1 MHNFNITGLEPVAKE
16 LKLASSYAVLAPLDN
31 LVIELALHAINPS
44 LVSDIFIVSQ
54 EVESFFDSS
63 FSAPLNYAYEHNRVH
78 PFSLTPET
86 QHYSIE
92 RINSG
97 IIKEISAYKRL
108 NEALVFVHFN
118 TRQLNSAD
126 EKSLELMMKEYN
138 DFVRSTGATLLFL
151 ISGPGIAN
159 YRFLVRRLNNVFDG
173 LVFVDNDSVA
183 RVLAYDYWR
192 HSTGVIADEYYRLIL
207 SNNQFAVEAGSISE
221 GKKPKGSDFSD
232 EDDVWLVQS
241 AVPEGTKLPVHY
253 KSVKDNNDLFAIGP
267 KVEAATLVFSV
278 TRYTDLALLGKQC
291 FELRKNCG
299 RWLKLVIQNVDG
311 VIRHQDE
318 CLFLTLGVNLILYSF
333 SEPSRLLSQIQSI
346 QGFKFSRLLPLSV
359 EDVLKYTENT
369 FSKGYL
375 PFNEFTKQVEI
386 HSDSAVNLGVSGVL
400 VKLELLPRID
410 PIYPLHL
417 FHIKREG
424 DVFSIAENT
433 IYLYLHAC
441 RENDVDNAIKHLF
454 KLKTSDFFV
463 QQNIISDHFYIQQE
477 CKQLRRFYKGKS
489 IIDFSKKLAENN
501 SYKFAPDIAQSVTEN
516 MKIPDLS
523 NESRPD
529 AKPYV
534 MKLRD
539 SL

>member
-44 LVSDIFIVSQ
+44 LVNDIFIVSQ

-86 QHYSIE
+86 LHYSIE

-108 NEALVFVHFN
+108 NEALIFVHFN
-118 TRQLNSAD
+118 TRLLNSAG
-126 EKSLELMMKEYN
+126 EKSLELMMKGYN

-183 RVLAYDYWR
+183 RVLGYDYWR
-192 HSTGVIADEYYRLIL
+192 HSTGVIAGEYYRLIL
-207 SNNQFAVEAGSISE
+207 SNNQFVVEAGSISE
-221 GKKPKGSDFSD
+221 GNKPKGSDFSD
-232 EDDVWLVQS
+232 EGDVWLVQS
-241 AVPEGTKLPVHY
+241 AVPEGTKLPLHY
-253 KSVKDNNDLFAIGP
+253 KSVKNNNDLFAIGP
-267 KVEAATLVFSV
+267 KLEAATLVFSV

-346 QGFKFSRLLPLSV
+346 QGFKFSRPLPPSV

-410 PIYPLHL
+410 PIHPLHL

-424 DVFSIAENT
+424 DVFSLAENT
-433 IYLYLHAC
+433 VYLYLHAC

-463 QQNIISDHFYIQQE
+463 QQNVISDHFYIQQE

-501 SYKFAPDIAQSVTEN
+501 NYKFAPDIAQSVTEN
-516 MKIPDLS
+516 MEAPDFS

>member
-1 MHNFNITGLEPVAKE
+1 MHNFNITGLEPAAKE
-16 LKLASSYAVLAPLDN
+16 LKSASSYAVLAPLDN
-31 LVIELALHAINPS
+31 FSIELALHSINQS
-44 LVSDIFIVSQ
+44 LANNIYIVSQ
-54 EVESFFDSS
+54 EIESFFDSS
-63 FSAPLNYAYEHNRVH
+63 FSAPLNYAYKHNRVH
-78 PFSLTPET
+78 PFSLASQT

-92 RINSG
+92 KINSA

-108 NEALVFVHFN
+108 NTALVFVHFS
-118 TRQLNSAD
+118 TTQLNSAS
-126 EKSLELMMKEYN
+126 EKSLELMMKEYR
-138 DFVRSTGATLLFL
+138 DFTQKTGATLLLL
-151 ISGPGIAN
+151 ISGPDIAN

-173 LVFVDNDSVA
+173 LVFVDNDSA
-183 RVLAYDYWR
+183 MRVLEYDYWR
-192 HSTGVIADEYYRLIL
+192 HSTGVIAGEHYPLLL
-207 SNNQFAVEAGSISE
+207 SNNQFVVQKGIISE
-221 GKKPKGSDFSD
+221 SKAPKSSDFSD

-241 AVPEGTKLPVHY
+241 AVPEGTKLPMHY
-253 KSVKDNNDLFAIGP
+253 NSVKDNNDLFNKGP
-267 KVEAATLVFSV
+267 KVEAATLIFAV

-333 SEPSRLLSQIQSI
+333 SEPSRLLSQVQSI
-346 QGFKFSRLLPLSV
+346 QGFQFSRPLPPSV

-375 PFNEFTKQVEI
+375 PFIEFTKQVEI

-410 PIYPLHL
+410 PIHPLHL

-424 DVFSIAENT
+424 DVFSIADNT
-433 IYLYLHAC
+433 VYLYLHAC

-463 QQNIISDHFYIQQE
+463 QQNVISDHFYIQQE

-489 IIDFSKKLAENN
+489 VVDFSQKLAEND
-501 SYKFAPDIAQSVTEN
+501 SYKFAPDIANSITEN
-516 MKIPDLS
+516 IKTPEFS
-523 NESRPD
+523 SKSRPD
-529 AKPYV
+529 AKPFI

-539 SL
+539 NL

>member
-44 LVSDIFIVSQ
+44 LINDIFIVSQ

-86 QHYSIE
+86 LHYSIE

-108 NEALVFVHFN
+108 NEALIFVHFN
-118 TRQLNSAD
+118 TRLLNSAG
-126 EKSLELMMKEYN
+126 EKSLELMMKGYN

-183 RVLAYDYWR
+183 RVLGYDYWR
-192 HSTGVIADEYYRLIL
+192 HSTGVIAGEYYRLIL
-207 SNNQFAVEAGSISE
+207 SNNQFVVEAGSISE
-221 GKKPKGSDFSD
+221 GNKPKGSDFSD
-232 EDDVWLVQS
+232 EGDVWLVQS
-241 AVPEGTKLPVHY
+241 AVPEGTKLPLHY
-253 KSVKDNNDLFAIGP
+253 KSVKNNNDLFAIGP
-267 KVEAATLVFSV
+267 KLEAATLVFSV

-346 QGFKFSRLLPLSV
+346 QGFKFSRPLPPSV

-410 PIYPLHL
+410 PIHPLHL

-424 DVFSIAENT
+424 DVFSLAENT
-433 IYLYLHAC
+433 VYLYLHAC

-463 QQNIISDHFYIQQE
+463 QQNVISDHFYIQQE

-501 SYKFAPDIAQSVTEN
+501 NYKFAPDIAQSVTEN
-516 MKIPDLS
+516 MEAPDFS

>member
-1 MHNFNITGLEPVAKE
+1 VHNFNITGLEPVAKE
-16 LKLASSYAVLAPLDN
+16 LKSASSYAVLAPLDN

-44 LVSDIFIVSQ
+44 LINDIFIVSQ
-54 EVESFFDSS
+54 EVETFFDSS

-118 TRQLNSAD
+118 TRQLNSAG
-126 EKSLELMMKEYN
+126 EKSLELMMKEYS

-151 ISGPGIAN
+151 ISGTDIAN

-183 RVLAYDYWR
+183 RVLGYDYWR
-192 HSTGVIADEYYRLIL
+192 HSTGVIAGEYYRLIL
-207 SNNQFAVEAGSISE
+207 SNNQFVAEAGSISE
-221 GKKPKGSDFSD
+221 GEKPKGSDFSD
-232 EDDVWLVQS
+232 EGDVWLVQS
-241 AVPEGTKLPVHY
+241 AVPEGTKLPLHY
-253 KSVKDNNDLFAIGP
+253 KSVKDNNVLFAIGP

-410 PIYPLHL
+410 PIHPLHL

-433 IYLYLHAC
+433 VYLYLHAC

-454 KLKTSDFFV
+454 KLETSDFFV
-463 QQNIISDHFYIQQE
+463 QQNVISDHFYIQQE

-501 SYKFAPDIAQSVTEN
+501 SYKFAPDIANSVNEN
-516 MKIPDLS
+516 INTPEFS
-523 NESRPD
+523 STSRPD
-529 AKPYV
+529 AKPFV

>member
-1 MHNFNITGLEPVAKE
+1 VHNFNITGLEPVAKE

-44 LVSDIFIVSQ
+44 LINDIFIVSQ

-86 QHYSIE
+86 LHYSIE

-118 TRQLNSAD
+118 TRLLNSAG
-126 EKSLELMMKEYN
+126 EKSLELMMKGYN
-138 DFVRSTGATLLFL
+138 DFVRRTGATLLFL
-151 ISGPGIAN
+151 ISGPDIAN

-183 RVLAYDYWR
+183 RVLGYDYWR
-192 HSTGVIADEYYRLIL
+192 HSTGVIAGEYYRLIL
-207 SNNQFAVEAGSISE
+207 SNNQFVVEAGSISE

-232 EDDVWLVQS
+232 EGDVWLVQS

-253 KSVKDNNDLFAIGP
+253 KSVKNNNDLFAIGP
-267 KVEAATLVFSV
+267 KLEAATLVFSV

-346 QGFKFSRLLPLSV
+346 QGFKFSRPLPSSV

-410 PIYPLHL
+410 PIHPLHL

-424 DVFSIAENT
+424 DVFSLAENT
-433 IYLYLHAC
+433 VYLYLHAC

-463 QQNIISDHFYIQQE
+463 QQNVISDHFYIQQE

-489 IIDFSKKLAENN
+489 VVDFSQKLAEND
-501 SYKFAPDIAQSVTEN
+501 SYKFAPDIANSVTEN
-516 MKIPDLS
+516 INTPEFSSK
-523 NESRPD
+523 SRPD
-529 AKPYV
+529 AKPFI

-539 SL
+539 NL

>member
-16 LKLASSYAVLAPLDN
+16 LKLASSYAVLAHLDN

-44 LVSDIFIVSQ
+44 LINDIFIVSQ

-86 QHYSIE
+86 LHYSIE

-118 TRQLNSAD
+118 TRLLNSAG
-126 EKSLELMMKEYN
+126 EKSLELMMKGYN
-138 DFVRSTGATLLFL
+138 DFVRRTGATLLFL
-151 ISGPGIAN
+151 ISGPDIAN

-183 RVLAYDYWR
+183 RVLGYDYWR
-192 HSTGVIADEYYRLIL
+192 HSTGVIAGEYYRLIL
-207 SNNQFAVEAGSISE
+207 SNNQFVVEAGSISE

-232 EDDVWLVQS
+232 EGDVWLVQS

-253 KSVKDNNDLFAIGP
+253 KSVKNNNDLFAIGP
-267 KVEAATLVFSV
+267 KLEAATLVFSV

-346 QGFKFSRLLPLSV
+346 QGFKFSRPLPSSV

-410 PIYPLHL
+410 PIHPLHL

-424 DVFSIAENT
+424 DVFSLAENT
-433 IYLYLHAC
+433 VYLYLHAC

-463 QQNIISDHFYIQQE
+463 QQNVISDHFYIQQE

-501 SYKFAPDIAQSVTEN
+501 NYKFAPDIAQSVTEN
-516 MKIPDLS
+516 MEAPDFS

>member
-1 MHNFNITGLEPVAKE
+1 VHNFNITGLEPVAKE

>member
-44 LVSDIFIVSQ
+44 LVNDIFIVSQ

-108 NEALVFVHFN
+108 NEALIFVHFN
-118 TRQLNSAD
+118 TRLLNSAS
-126 EKSLELMMKEYN
+126 EKSLELMMKGYN

-183 RVLAYDYWR
+183 RVLGYDYWR
-192 HSTGVIADEYYRLIL
+192 HSTGVIAGEYYRLIL
-207 SNNQFAVEAGSISE
+207 SNNQFVVEAGSISE
-221 GKKPKGSDFSD
+221 GNKPKGSDFSD
-232 EDDVWLVQS
+232 EGDVWLVQS
-241 AVPEGTKLPVHY
+241 AVPEGTKLPLHY
-253 KSVKDNNDLFAIGP
+253 KSVKNNNDLFAIGP
-267 KVEAATLVFSV
+267 KLEAATLVFSV

-346 QGFKFSRLLPLSV
+346 QGFKFSRPLPPSV

-410 PIYPLHL
+410 PIHPLHL

-424 DVFSIAENT
+424 DVFSLAENT
-433 IYLYLHAC
+433 VYLYLHAC

-463 QQNIISDHFYIQQE
+463 QQNVISDHFYIQQE

-501 SYKFAPDIAQSVTEN
+501 NYKFAPDIAQSVTEN
-516 MKIPDLS
+516 MEAPDFS